1 MLSRDERVAT
11 LAAANRDRNQRKRE
25 AVETALQGL
34 LRAKSKVSVSAVANA
49 AGVSR
54 NFVYAQKDLLEQVQ
68 NAAAGQPHRLHR
80 PRPTSSTEASLRARL
95 VATLDAL
102 DEAKQQI
109 AALETKV
116 ERLTAELATQIAAT
130 A

>member
-49 AGVSR
+49 TGVSR
-54 NFVYAQKDLLEQVQ
+54 NFVYAQKDLLEKVQ